1 MEIWDLSHAH
11 KIHAI
16 MQNVFGDM
24 DGTNSTDTME
34 EFSSDE
40 EDDLLPEDWNDLG
53 LDDELAE
60 MAMDELTPAEIDDSK
75 ESIDSMPKDI
85 PFSALNAL
93 LNLSFDALHVS

>member
-16 MQNVFGDM
+16 MQKVFGDM

-40 EDDLLPEDWNDLG
+40 EDDLLYYQKIGMTLVWMMN
-53 LDDELAE
+53 
-60 MAMDELTPAEIDDSK
+60 
-75 ESIDSMPKDI
+75 
-85 PFSALNAL
+85 L
-93 LNLSFDALHVS
+93 LKWQWMN